1 MKIDT
6 ADAVRIRG
14 CAELNE
20 LYARTPKDA
29 RDYWLWTEV
38 FVALHGG
45 DVCSCEEADRGDG

>member
-38 FVALHGG
+38 